1 MDVTVLAQQVSAI
14 VLAAY
19 GLIKA
24 VIGLVDL
31 IKRRKA

>member
-1 MDVTVLAQQVSAI
+1 MDVTVLAQQVSAV

-24 VIGLVDL
+24 VIGLVNL
-31 IKRRKA
+31 FKSRKA